1 MTMESLGFIKEKQI
15 WSTAALYL
23 EGACDVS

>member
-1 MTMESLGFIKEKQI
+1 MAVERLGFIKEKQI

-23 EGACDVS
+23 EGACDMS

>member
-1 MTMESLGFIKEKQI
+1 MTVERLGFIKEKQI

-23 EGACDVS
+23 ERACDMS

>member
-1 MTMESLGFIKEKQI
+1 MTVERLGFIKEKQI

-23 EGACDVS
+23 EGACDMS